1 MKKKLS
7 ALFMVFAM
15 VLSLFSGL
23 GVNTIWADVNEEEG
37 GDTKEVISGLAA
49 MDWLEWDDNGNIT
62 GPNEQ
67 ATWMKGLGSVV
78 NGTTLLVKELD
89 ETGNPTGG
97 AIQAD
102 ALTLAYCGNGEE
114 PNESPQT
121 ENVGSIAPVE
131 NNADYVQLKFSDIG
145 WYKLYLTDRTDSDEI
160 TIQVGYKDL
169 GFYTTDTKTPEGAI
183 DSYDYTSEKDGVIY
197 LITSAPEDVTWDGNE
212 TWQVNVDGNENI
224 DENLYSKYFTKTLVS
239 PDNSSQEK
247 VYKLTLK
254 KGTFERLDIC
264 VKANGTFGNEDTW
277 NPEEWLN
284 VHYEGKMSG
293 LRVSN
298 NMEDI
303 SDEGGREC
311 FSQVIYPL
319 HRFMAWQE
327 DGTEKIY
334 QASELAVESVDGRET
349 ATLKDS
355 KEQENAVEISVS
367 DAGDYKVY
375 VKDDPT
381 DYVTIHMSYPESAYY
396 TTENP
401 SVNGLLDG
409 SVNYTYNSTKS
420 GNVLYFIANI
430 PEDVSEVE
438 YEWNVSTNAG
448 DVAADDINRYVSI
461 EEIAR
466 GKFKLTLKDTT
477 EYLYLIGKVHQPGF
491 DPDHGQT
498 EGWGTVSWLTTQ
510 FTGSSAG
517 FSVTQNFHWDDKA
530 GHMAID
536 DEAHYTKEGWGNL
549 NHQQTY
555 QFAKVAADGS
565 VEKVYTKDE
574 LAIEPMADATGTA
587 FLVQPDDYIRIK
599 FNGTGEYKIYAK
611 ENPDDAV
618 IVSAD
623 FNKVG
628 LYTAE
633 EVSADTV
640 CDSEST
646 IWKDECNVLY
656 VIPYGVD
663 ENLTPKYKFFV
674 EPADEDRSYGIADF
688 YTVED
693 LKNGNYKITI
703 NKEQKKNFTVGV
715 TMELY
720 NGDDQVDETEAGVW
734 VQSKEEYPQEQGFVA
749 IADLDRENP
758 VIPTDIKWY
767 SNIGAYYTDEVC
779 IVFATIDNDEQINI
793 VPADQLSLTDS
804 EGNPVGSITA
814 NAKDNR
820 FCDLTFPGIGSYK
833 VVNNK
838 TKEVVNLDVYYRE
851 VAFYKNTTVSKE
863 SYLSS
868 MKTDS
873 DNPVFYMVENREDDY
888 SIKNI
893 ELRAGIYE
901 DGKEEPT
908 YFTDSAKYFTYEV
921 VNASEPCVYKITL
934 GAKSGFPEEFFI
946 EAKAQIQDAYG
957 TYDTDGYVWIYTDKD
972 SSDSGNT
979 GGGSSGGSTGGGSTV
994 TPAPAPTPTPAP
1006 ETKPEQTTTETK
1018 TDTIKNDSGNTVKQE
1033 VTTVKNSDGTVASTT
1048 TKSEIENAAKNTSAS
1063 VTVTKDAEGKIATA
1077 EAAVENTVKAGKND
1091 TVKTTISA
1099 TVVKQMTE
1107 AAGTTDLT
1115 ITQTVK
1121 DTKGKVLYTVETNAE
1136 DLKAG
1141 KKLTLVKMENGKK
1154 ILVTKPVTV
1163 DKKGNVNVKAE
1174 EGEYQLLNEQ
1184 DAKKLQK
1191 EILKTVEPKKDKMS
1205 VSKGK
1210 KESIKLSNKL
1220 DMDNVAKITYTSSDK
1235 SKIKVDKN
1243 GKITAKKKGTVTVK
1257 VKVTLNDGTTKTVKV
1272 KVKVK

>member
-23 GVNTIWADVNEEEG
+23 GVNTVWADVNEKEG
-37 GDTKEVISGLAA
+37 GDTEEVISGLAA
-49 MDWLEWDDNGNIT
+49 MDWLEWDDDGNIT

-89 ETGNPTGG
+89 EKGSPTGD
-97 AIQAD
+97 AIRAN
-102 ALTLAYCGNGEE
+102 ALTLAYCGDGEE
-114 PNESPQT
+114 PNESLQT

-131 NNADYVQLKFSDIG
+131 NNADYVQLKFSYTG
-145 WYKLYLTDRTDSDEI
+145 WYKLYLTNRTDSDEI
-160 TIQVGYKDL
+160 TIEVGYKDL
-169 GFYTTDTKTPEGAI
+169 GFYTTETKTPEGAI
-183 DSYDYTSEKDGVIY
+183 DSYEYTSEKDGVIY
-197 LITSAPEDVTWDGNE
+197 LITSAPADVTWDGNE
-212 TWQVNVDGNENI
+212 TWQVNVDGKENI
-224 DENLYSKYFTKTLVS
+224 DEDLYSKYFTKTLVK
-239 PDNSSQEK
+239 PDDSSRGR

-254 KGTFERLDIC
+254 KGTFEWLDIC
-264 VKANGTFGNEDTW
+264 VKAQGTFGGEDKW
-277 NPEEWLN
+277 NPEERLN

-298 NMEDI
+298 DI
-303 SDEGGREC
+303 DNTECEGDKEC
-311 FSQVIYPL
+311 WSQVIYPM
-319 HRFMAWQE
+319 HRFMTWQE
-327 DGTEKIY
+327 GETQKIY
-334 QASELAVESVDGRET
+334 HASELEAVPVDGKGTVR
-349 ATLKDS
+349 LKDS
-355 KEQENAVEISVS
+355 AEKEGIVEILVS

-375 VKDDPT
+375 VKDDST

-401 SVNGLLDG
+401 SVDGLLDG
-409 SVNYTYNSTKS
+409 AENYTFNSTES

-430 PEDVSEVE
+430 PEDVTEIESEW
-438 YEWNVSTNAG
+438 YVSTNAG
-448 DVAADDINRYVSI
+448 DVAKDDIERYVSI
-461 EEIAR
+461 EKIGR

-477 EYLYLIGKVHQPGF
+477 EYLYLLGKVHQPGF
-491 DPDHGQT
+491 DPDHGKT

-517 FSVTQNFHWDDKA
+517 FSVTQKFHWDDNES
-530 GHMAID
+530 HMVID

-555 QFAKVAADGS
+555 QFAKVAKDGS
-565 VEKVYTKDE
+565 VEKVYKKDE
-574 LAIEPMADATGTA
+574 LTIEPMADATGTA

-656 VIPYGVD
+656 VIPHGVD
-663 ENLTPKYKFFV
+663 ENLTKKYKFFV
-674 EPADEDRSYGIADF
+674 EPEDGDRSYDIADF

-693 LKNGNYKITI
+693 LNNGNHKITI

-720 NGDDQVDETEAGVW
+720 NENHDKVDETEAGVW
-734 VQSKEEYPQEQGFVA
+734 IQSKEDYPQEQGFVA
-749 IADLDRENP
+749 IADIDRENP
-758 VIPTDIKWY
+758 EIPTDINWY

-779 IVFATIDNDEQINI
+779 IVFATIDSDERKNI
-793 VPADQLSLTDS
+793 VTADQLLLTDS

-814 NAKDNR
+814 NAKDGR

-833 VVNNK
+833 VVNKETN
-838 TKEVVNLDVYYRE
+838 EVVNLDVYYRE
-851 VAFYKNTTVSKE
+851 VAFYKNTTVSKD

-868 MKTDS
+868 VKTDS
-873 DNPVFYMVENREDDY
+873 DNQVFYMVENQGEDY
-888 SIKNI
+888 IIKNV
-893 ELRAGIYE
+893 ELHAGIYE

-908 YFTDSAKYFTYEV
+908 YFTDSTKYFTYEV
-921 VNASEPCVYKITL
+921 VNASEPYVYKITL
-934 GAKSGFPEEFFI
+934 GAKADFPEEFFI
-946 EAKAQIQDAYG
+946 EVKAQIQDAYG

-994 TPAPAPTPTPAP
+994 TPTPTPNP
-1006 ETKPEQTTTETK
+1006 GETTTETK
-1018 TDTIKNDSGNTVKQE
+1018 TETTTNSKGNTVKQE
-1033 VTTVKNSDGTVASTT
+1033 TTITKNPDGSVASTT
-1048 TKSEIENAAKNTSAS
+1048 TKSEIENIAKNTSAS
-1063 VTVTKDAEGKIATA
+1063 VSVTKDAEGKISAA
-1077 EAAVENTVKAGKND
+1077 EATVENTVKPGKSD

-1099 TVVKQMTE
+1099 SVVKQMTD
-1107 AAGTTDLT
+1107 AAGTTDLS
-1115 ITQTVK
+1115 IKQTVK
-1121 DTKGKVLYTVETNAE
+1121 DTKGNVLYTVETKAE
-1136 DLKAG
+1136 DLAAG
-1141 KKLTLVKMENGKK
+1141 KKLTLVKIENGKK
-1154 ILVTKPVTV
+1154 VLVSKPVTV
-1163 DKKGNVNVKAE
+1163 NKNGNVSVKAE
-1174 EGEYQLLNEQ
+1174 EGEYQLLNEKETK
-1184 DAKKLQK
+1184 ALQK
-1191 EILKTVEPKKDKMS
+1191 EILKTVTPKTGNVS
-1205 VSKGK
+1205 VDKGK
-1210 KESIKLSNKL
+1210 KTTVKLSSKL

-1235 SKIKVDKN
+1235 STVKVDKN
-1243 GKITAKKKGTVTVK
+1243 GNIIAKKKGNVTVK
-1257 VKVTLNDGTTKTVKV
+1257 VKVTLKDGTTKTVKV

>member
-23 GVNTIWADVNEEEG
+23 GVNTVWAGENEEEG
-37 GDTKEVISGLAA
+37 GDAGEVISGLAA
-49 MDWLEWDDNGNIT
+49 KDWLEWDDNGNIT

-67 ATWMKGLGSVV
+67 ATWMKGLGSAV

-89 ETGNPTGG
+89 ETGNPTGD

-102 ALTLAYCGNGEE
+102 ALTLAYCGNGKE
-114 PNESPQT
+114 PDESLQT

-131 NNADYVQLKFSDIG
+131 NNANYVQLKFSHTG
-145 WYKLYLTDRTDSDEI
+145 WYKLYLTDRTDNDEI
-160 TIQVGYKDL
+160 TIEVGYKDL
-169 GFYTTDTKTPEGAI
+169 GFYTTEKKTPEGAI

-197 LITSAPEDVTWDGNE
+197 LITSAPEDVKWDGSE
-212 TWQVNVDGNENI
+212 IWQVNVDGKENI
-224 DENLYSKYFTKTLVS
+224 DESLYSRYFTKTVVPS
-239 PDNSSQEK
+239 EESSQEK

-254 KGTFERLDIC
+254 KGTFEWLDIC
-264 VKANGTFGNEDTW
+264 VKANGTIGNEDTW
-277 NPEEWLN
+277 TPEEWLN
-284 VHYEGKMSG
+284 VHYVGKMSG

-327 DGTEKIY
+327 DGTEKNY
-334 QASELAVESVDGRET
+334 QASELAVEAVDGTGT
-349 ATLKDS
+349 AALKDS
-355 KEQENAVEISVS
+355 EEQKNAVEISVS

-375 VKDDPT
+375 VKNNST
-381 DYVTIHMSYPESAYY
+381 DYVTIHMSYPNSAFY

-401 SVNGLLDG
+401 SVKGLLNG
-409 SVNYTYNSTKS
+409 SIKYTYNSTKS

-430 PEDVSEVE
+430 PKDVSEVE

-448 DVAADDINRYVSI
+448 DVAADDIDKYVSI
-461 EEIAR
+461 EKSEE

-477 EYLYLIGKVHQPGF
+477 EYLYLVGKVHQKGF
-491 DPDHGQT
+491 DPNSGQT
-498 EGWGTVSWLTTQ
+498 QGWGTESWLTAQ

-517 FSVTQNFHWDDKA
+517 FSVTQNFHWDDNA

-536 DEAHYTKEGWGNL
+536 DEVHYTKEGWGNL

-587 FLVQPDDYIRIK
+587 FLVQPDKYIRIK
-599 FNGTGEYKIYAK
+599 FNGIGKYKIYAK

-633 EVSADTV
+633 KVSADTV

-656 VIPYGVD
+656 VMPYGVD
-663 ENLTPKYKFFV
+663 ENLRSVYKFYV
-674 EPADEDRSYGIADF
+674 EPADEDRSYDIADF
-688 YTVED
+688 YTVEE

-720 NGDDQVDETEAGVW
+720 NGDDQVDETEASVW
-734 VQSKEEYPQEQGFVA
+734 VQNKEEYPQEQGFVA

-758 VIPTDIKWY
+758 EIPTDIKWY

-779 IVFATIDNDEQINI
+779 IVFATIDSDESINI
-793 VPADQLSLTDS
+793 VTADQLSLTDS
-804 EGNPVGSITA
+804 EGNPVGSITS
-814 NAKDNR
+814 NAKDSR

-833 VVNNK
+833 VVNKETN
-838 TKEVVNLDVYYRE
+838 EVVNLDVYYRE
-851 VAFYKNTTVSKE
+851 VAFYKNTTVSKD

-868 MKTDS
+868 VKTDS
-873 DNPVFYMVENREDDY
+873 DNQVFYMVENQGEDY
-888 SIKNI
+888 IIKNV
-893 ELRAGIYE
+893 ELHAGIYE

-908 YFTDSAKYFTYEV
+908 YFTDSTKYFTYEV
-921 VNASEPCVYKITL
+921 VNASEPYVYKITL
-934 GAKSGFPEEFFI
+934 GAKADFPEEFFI
-946 EAKAQIQDAYG
+946 EVKAKIQEAYG

-994 TPAPAPTPTPAP
+994 TPAPTPTPAP

-1141 KKLTLVKMENGKK
+1141 KKLTLVKVENGKK

>member
-23 GVNTIWADVNEEEG
+23 GVNTVWADVNEEEG

-49 MDWLEWDDNGNIT
+49 MDWLEWDDNGNII
-62 GPNEQ
+62 GSNEQ

-89 ETGNPTGG
+89 ETGKPTGD
-97 AIQAD
+97 AIQAE

-114 PNESPQT
+114 PNDSPQT

-131 NNADYVQLKFSDIG
+131 NNANYVQLKFSYTG

-160 TIQVGYKDL
+160 TIEVGYKDL

-197 LITSAPEDVTWDGNE
+197 LITSAPEGVTWDGNE

-224 DENLYSKYFTKTLVS
+224 DENLYSKYFTKTLAS

-254 KGTFERLDIC
+254 KGAFERLDIC
-264 VKANGTFGNEDTW
+264 VKANGTFNGDTW
-277 NPEEWLN
+277 TPEEWLN

-334 QASELAVESVDGRET
+334 RASELAVEAVDGTGT
-349 ATLKDS
+349 AVLKDS
-355 KEQENAVEISVS
+355 EEQKNAVEISVS

-375 VKDDPT
+375 VKDDST

-401 SVNGLLDG
+401 SVDGLLDG

-430 PEDVSEVE
+430 PEDVTEIESEW
-438 YEWNVSTNAG
+438 YVSTNAG
-448 DVAADDINRYVSI
+448 DVAKDDIERYVSI
-461 EEIAR
+461 KEIER

-477 EYLYLIGKVHQPGF
+477 EYLYLLGKVHQPGF
-491 DPDHGQT
+491 DPDHGKT
-498 EGWGTVSWLTTQ
+498 EGWGTASWLTTQ

-517 FSVTQNFHWDDKA
+517 FSVTQNFHWDDNA
-530 GHMAID
+530 GHMVID
-536 DEAHYTKEGWGNL
+536 DKAHYTKEGWGSL

-555 QFAKVAADGS
+555 QFARVAKDGS
-565 VEKVYTKDE
+565 VEKVYKKDE
-574 LAIEPMADATGTA
+574 LTIEPMTDATGTA
-587 FLVQPDDYIRIK
+587 SLVQPDDYIRIK

-633 EVSADTV
+633 KVSADTV

-663 ENLTPKYKFFV
+663 ENLTPNYKFFV
-674 EPADEDRSYGIADF
+674 EPADENRSYDIADF

-720 NGDDQVDETEAGVW
+720 NENHDMVDETEAGVW

-758 VIPTDIKWY
+758 VIPTDINWY

-779 IVFATIDNDEQINI
+779 IVFATIDSDESINI
-793 VPADQLSLTDS
+793 VTADQLSLTDS

-814 NAKDNR
+814 NAKDSR

-833 VVNNK
+833 VVNK
-838 TKEVVNLDVYYRE
+838 ETKEVVNLDVYYRE
-851 VAFYKNTTVSKE
+851 VAFYKNTTVSKD

-868 MKTDS
+868 VKTDS
-873 DNPVFYMVENREDDY
+873 DNQVFYMVENQGEDY
-888 SIKNI
+888 IIKNV
-893 ELRAGIYE
+893 ELHAGIYE

-908 YFTDSAKYFTYEV
+908 YFTDSTKYFTYEV
-921 VNASEPCVYKITL
+921 VNASEPYVYKVTL
-934 GAKSGFPEEFFI
+934 GAKADLPEEFFI
-946 EAKAQIQDAYG
+946 EVKAQIQDAYG

-994 TPAPAPTPTPAP
+994 TPTPEPTPTPAP
-1006 ETKPEQTTTETK
+1006 GETTTETK
-1018 TDTIKNDSGNTVKQE
+1018 TETTTNSSGNTVKQE
-1033 VTTVKNSDGTVASTT
+1033 TTTIKNSDGSVASTT
-1048 TKSEIENAAKNTSAS
+1048 TKSEIENVAKNTSAS
-1063 VTVTKDAEGKIATA
+1063 VTVTKDADGKISAA
-1077 EAAVENTVKAGKND
+1077 EAEVENTVATGTSDK
-1091 TVKTTISA
+1091 VKTTISA
-1099 TVVKQMTE
+1099 NVVKQMTD

-1115 ITQTVK
+1115 IKQTVK
-1121 DTKGKVLYTVETNAE
+1121 DEKGNVLYTVETKAE
-1136 DLKAG
+1136 DLAAG
-1141 KKLTLVKMENGKK
+1141 KKLTLVKIEDGKK
-1154 ILVTKPVTV
+1154 VLVSKAVTV
-1163 DKKGNVNVKAE
+1163 NKSGNVSVKAE
-1174 EGEYQLLNEQ
+1174 EGEYQLLNEKETK
-1184 DAKKLQK
+1184 ALQK
-1191 EILKTVEPKKDKMS
+1191 EILKTVTPKKS
-1205 VSKGK
+1205 NVSISKGK
-1210 KESIKLSNKL
+1210 KTTVKLSSKL
-1220 DMDNVAKITYTSSDK
+1220 DMDNVAKITYTSSNK
-1235 SKIKVDKN
+1235 STVKVDKN
-1243 GKITAKKKGTVTVK
+1243 GKITAKKKGNVTVK

>member
-23 GVNTIWADVNEEEG
+23 GVNTVWADVTEEEG
-37 GDTKEVISGLAA
+37 GSTEEVISGLAA
-49 MDWLEWDDNGNIT
+49 KDWLEWDDGNIT

-67 ATWMKGLGSVV
+67 ATWMKGLGSAV

-102 ALTLAYCGNGEE
+102 ELTLAYCGNGEE
-114 PNESPQT
+114 PDERLLT
-121 ENVGSIAPVE
+121 ENVGSIEPVE
-131 NNADYVQLKFSDIG
+131 NNANYVQLKFSYTG
-145 WYKLYLTDRTDSDEI
+145 WYKLYLTDRTDNDEI
-160 TIQVGYKDL
+160 TIEVGYKDL
-169 GFYTTDTKTPEGAI
+169 GFYTTETKTPDGAI
-183 DSYDYTSEKDGVIY
+183 DSYDYTSKKDGVIY
-197 LITSAPEDVTWDGNE
+197 LITSAPEDVKWDGSE
-212 TWQVNVDGNENI
+212 TWQVNVDGKENI
-224 DENLYSKYFTKTLVS
+224 DESLYNKYFTINLVS
-239 PDNSSQEK
+239 SEESSQEK

-254 KGTFERLDIC
+254 KGTFEWLDIC

-319 HRFMAWQE
+319 HRFMAWKE

-491 DPDHGQT
+491 
-498 EGWGTVSWLTTQ
+498 
-510 FTGSSAG
+510 
-517 FSVTQNFHWDDKA
+517 
-530 GHMAID
+530 
-536 DEAHYTKEGWGNL
+536 GWGNL

-574 LAIEPMADATGTA
+574 LTIEPMNDATGNA
-587 FLVQPDDYIRIK
+587 FLVQPDAYIRIK
-599 FNGTGEYKIYAK
+599 FNGIGKYKIYAK
-611 ENPDDAV
+611 ENPNDAV

-656 VIPYGVD
+656 VMPYGVD
-663 ENLTPKYKFFV
+663 ENLRSEYKFYV
-674 EPADEDRSYGIADF
+674 EPADEERSYDIANF
-688 YTVED
+688 YTVEK
-693 LKNGNYKITI
+693 LENGNCKITI

-720 NGDDQVDETEAGVW
+720 NENQDMVDETEAGVW

-758 VIPTDIKWY
+758 VIPNDTKWY

-838 TKEVVNLDVYYRE
+838 TKEVVSLDVYYRE

-868 MKTDS
+868 IKTDS

-994 TPAPAPTPTPAP
+994 TPAP
-1006 ETKPEQTTTETK
+1006 EHRRQSQNRQQQRRRQ
-1018 TDTIKNDSGNTVKQE
+1018 IR
-1033 VTTVKNSDGTVASTT
+1033 
-1048 TKSEIENAAKNTSAS
+1048 
-1063 VTVTKDAEGKIATA
+1063 
-1077 EAAVENTVKAGKND
+1077 
-1091 TVKTTISA
+1091 
-1099 TVVKQMTE
+1099 
-1107 AAGTTDLT
+1107 
-1115 ITQTVK
+1115 
-1121 DTKGKVLYTVETNAE
+1121 
-1136 DLKAG
+1136 
-1141 KKLTLVKMENGKK
+1141 
-1154 ILVTKPVTV
+1154 
-1163 DKKGNVNVKAE
+1163 
-1174 EGEYQLLNEQ
+1174 
-1184 DAKKLQK
+1184 
-1191 EILKTVEPKKDKMS
+1191 
-1205 VSKGK
+1205 
-1210 KESIKLSNKL
+1210 
-1220 DMDNVAKITYTSSDK
+1220 
-1235 SKIKVDKN
+1235 
-1243 GKITAKKKGTVTVK
+1243 
-1257 VKVTLNDGTTKTVKV
+1257 
-1272 KVKVK
+1272 

>member
-23 GVNTIWADVNEEEG
+23 GVNTVWADVNEEEG

-49 MDWLEWDDNGNIT
+49 MDWLEWDDNGNII
-62 GPNEQ
+62 GSNEQ

-89 ETGNPTGG
+89 ETGKPTGD
-97 AIQAD
+97 AIQAE

-114 PNESPQT
+114 PNDSPQT

-197 LITSAPEDVTWDGNE
+197 LITSAPEGVTWDGNE

-224 DENLYSKYFTKTLVS
+224 DENLYSKYFTKTLAS

-254 KGTFERLDIC
+254 KGAFERLDIC
-264 VKANGTFGNEDTW
+264 VKANGTFNGDTW
-277 NPEEWLN
+277 TPEEWLN

-334 QASELAVESVDGRET
+334 RASELAVEAVDGTGT
-349 ATLKDS
+349 AVLKDS
-355 KEQENAVEISVS
+355 EEQKNAVEISVS

-375 VKDDPT
+375 VKDDST

-401 SVNGLLDG
+401 SVDGLLDG

-430 PEDVSEVE
+430 PEDVPEVE

-461 EEIAR
+461 EEITR

-517 FSVTQNFHWDDKA
+517 FSVTQNFHWDDKV
-530 GHMAID
+530 GHMVID
-536 DEAHYTKEGWGNL
+536 DQVHYTKEGWGNL

-574 LAIEPMADATGTA
+574 LTIEPMADATGTA
-587 FLVQPDDYIRIK
+587 SLVQPDDYIRIK

-633 EVSADTV
+633 KVSADTV

-663 ENLTPKYKFFV
+663 ENLTPNYKFFV
-674 EPADEDRSYGIADF
+674 EPADENRSYDIADF

-720 NGDDQVDETEAGVW
+720 NENHDMVDETEAGVW

-758 VIPTDIKWY
+758 VIPTDINWY

-793 VPADQLSLTDS
+793 VTADQLSLTDS

-814 NAKDNR
+814 NAKDSR

-833 VVNNK
+833 VVNK
-838 TKEVVNLDVYYRE
+838 ETKEVVNLDVYYRE
-851 VAFYKNTTVSKE
+851 VAFYKNTTVSKD

-868 MKTDS
+868 VKTDS
-873 DNPVFYMVENREDDY
+873 DNQVFYMVENQGEDY
-888 SIKNI
+888 IIKNV
-893 ELRAGIYE
+893 ELHAGIYE

-908 YFTDSAKYFTYEV
+908 YFTDSTKYFTYEV
-921 VNASEPCVYKITL
+921 VNASEPYVYKVTL
-934 GAKSGFPEEFFI
+934 GAKADLSEEFFI
-946 EAKAQIQDAYG
+946 EVKAQIQDAYG

-994 TPAPAPTPTPAP
+994 TPAPG
-1006 ETKPEQTTTETK
+1006 ETTTETK
-1018 TDTIKNDSGNTVKQE
+1018 TETTTNSSGNTVKQE
-1033 VTTVKNSDGTVASTT
+1033 TTTIKNSDGSVASTT
-1048 TKSEIENAAKNTSAS
+1048 TKSEIENVAKNTSAS
-1063 VTVTKDAEGKIATA
+1063 VTVTKDADGKISAA
-1077 EAAVENTVKAGKND
+1077 EAEVENTVATGTSDK
-1091 TVKTTISA
+1091 VKTTISA
-1099 TVVKQMTE
+1099 NVVKQMTD

-1115 ITQTVK
+1115 IKQTVK
-1121 DTKGKVLYTVETNAE
+1121 DTKGNVLYTVETKAE
-1136 DLKAG
+1136 DLAAG
-1141 KKLTLVKMENGKK
+1141 KKLTLVKIEDGKK
-1154 ILVTKPVTV
+1154 VLVSKAVTV
-1163 DKKGNVNVKAE
+1163 NKSGNVSVKAE
-1174 EGEYQLLNEQ
+1174 EGEYQLLNEKETK
-1184 DAKKLQK
+1184 ALQK
-1191 EILKTVEPKKDKMS
+1191 EILKTVTPKKS
-1205 VSKGK
+1205 NVSISKGK
-1210 KESIKLSNKL
+1210 KTTVKLSSKL
-1220 DMDNVAKITYTSSDK
+1220 DMDNVAKITYTSSNK
-1235 SKIKVDKN
+1235 STVKVDKN
-1243 GKITAKKKGTVTVK
+1243 GKITAKKKGNVTVK

>member
-23 GVNTIWADVNEEEG
+23 GVNTVWADVNEEEG

-49 MDWLEWDDNGNIT
+49 MDWLEWDDNGNII
-62 GPNEQ
+62 GSNEQ

-89 ETGNPTGG
+89 ETGKPTGD
-97 AIQAD
+97 AIQAE

-114 PNESPQT
+114 PNDSPQT

-197 LITSAPEDVTWDGNE
+197 LITSAPEGVTWDGNE

-224 DENLYSKYFTKTLVS
+224 DENLYSKYFTKTLAS

-254 KGTFERLDIC
+254 KGAFERLDIC
-264 VKANGTFGNEDTW
+264 VKANGTFNGDTW
-277 NPEEWLN
+277 TPEEWLN

-334 QASELAVESVDGRET
+334 RASELAVEAVDGTGT
-349 ATLKDS
+349 AVLKDS
-355 KEQENAVEISVS
+355 EEQKNAVEISVS

-375 VKDDPT
+375 VKDDST

-401 SVNGLLDG
+401 SVDGLLDG

-430 PEDVSEVE
+430 PEDVPEVE

-461 EEIAR
+461 EEITR

-517 FSVTQNFHWDDKA
+517 FSVTQNFHWDDKV
-530 GHMAID
+530 GHMVID
-536 DEAHYTKEGWGNL
+536 DQVHYTKEGWGNL

-574 LAIEPMADATGTA
+574 LTIEPMADATGTA
-587 FLVQPDDYIRIK
+587 SLVQPDDYIRIK

-633 EVSADTV
+633 KVSADTV

-663 ENLTPKYKFFV
+663 ENLTPNYKFFV
-674 EPADEDRSYGIADF
+674 EPADENRSYDIADF

-720 NGDDQVDETEAGVW
+720 NENHDMVDETEAGVW

-758 VIPTDIKWY
+758 VIPTDINWY

-779 IVFATIDNDEQINI
+779 IVFATIDSDESINI
-793 VPADQLSLTDS
+793 VTADQLSLTDS

-814 NAKDNR
+814 NAKDSR

-833 VVNNK
+833 VVNK
-838 TKEVVNLDVYYRE
+838 ETKEVVNLDVYYRE
-851 VAFYKNTTVSKE
+851 VAFYKNTTVSKD

-868 MKTDS
+868 VKTDS
-873 DNPVFYMVENREDDY
+873 DNQVFYMVENQGEDY
-888 SIKNI
+888 IIKNV
-893 ELRAGIYE
+893 ELHAGIYE

-908 YFTDSAKYFTYEV
+908 YFTDSTKYFTYEV
-921 VNASEPCVYKITL
+921 VNASEPYVYKVTL
-934 GAKSGFPEEFFI
+934 GAKADLPEEFFI
-946 EAKAQIQDAYG
+946 EVKAQIQDAYG

-994 TPAPAPTPTPAP
+994 TPAPG
-1006 ETKPEQTTTETK
+1006 ETTTETK
-1018 TDTIKNDSGNTVKQE
+1018 TETTTNSSGNTVKQE
-1033 VTTVKNSDGTVASTT
+1033 TTTIKNSDGSVASTT
-1048 TKSEIENAAKNTSAS
+1048 TKSEIENVAKNTSAS
-1063 VTVTKDAEGKIATA
+1063 VTVTKDADGKISAA
-1077 EAAVENTVKAGKND
+1077 EAEVENTVATGTSDK
-1091 TVKTTISA
+1091 VKTTISA
-1099 TVVKQMTE
+1099 NVVKQMTD

-1115 ITQTVK
+1115 IKQTVK
-1121 DTKGKVLYTVETNAE
+1121 DTKGNVLYTVETKAE
-1136 DLKAG
+1136 DLAAG
-1141 KKLTLVKMENGKK
+1141 KKLTLVKIEDGKK
-1154 ILVTKPVTV
+1154 VLVSKAVTV
-1163 DKKGNVNVKAE
+1163 NKSGNVSVKAE
-1174 EGEYQLLNEQ
+1174 EGEYQLLNEKETK
-1184 DAKKLQK
+1184 ALQK
-1191 EILKTVEPKKDKMS
+1191 EILKTVTPKKS
-1205 VSKGK
+1205 NVSISKGK
-1210 KESIKLSNKL
+1210 KTTVKLSSKL
-1220 DMDNVAKITYTSSDK
+1220 DMDNVAKITYTSSNK
-1235 SKIKVDKN
+1235 STVKVDKN
-1243 GKITAKKKGTVTVK
+1243 GKITAKKKGNVTVK

>member
-23 GVNTIWADVNEEEG
+23 GVNTIWAGENEEEG
-37 GDTKEVISGLAA
+37 GDTGKVISGLAA
-49 MDWLEWDDNGNIT
+49 KDWLVWDENGNIT
-62 GPNEQ
+62 GPNAQ

-89 ETGNPTGG
+89 ESGNPTGD
-97 AIQAD
+97 AIRAD
-102 ALTLAYCGNGEE
+102 ALTLAYCGDKEE
-114 PNESPQT
+114 PADSLQI
-121 ENVGSIAPVE
+121 ENVGSITSVE
-131 NNADYVQLKFSDIG
+131 NNADYVQLKFSHTG
-145 WYKLYLTDRTDSDEI
+145 WYKLYLTGRIDDAI
-160 TIQVGYKDL
+160 TIQVGYKDF
-169 GFYTTDTKTPEGAI
+169 GFYTTEKKTPEGAI
-183 DSYDYTSEKDGVIY
+183 DSYDYTSKKDGVIY
-197 LITSAPEDVTWDGNE
+197 LITSAPEDVKWDGNE
-212 TWQVNVDGNENI
+212 TWQVNVDGNEII

-239 PDNSSQEK
+239 SDNSSQEK
-247 VYKLTLK
+247 VYKLTLE
-254 KGTFERLDIC
+254 KGTFEWLNIC
-264 VKANGTFGNEDTW
+264 VKANGTIGNEDTW
-277 NPEEWLN
+277 TPEEWLN

-298 NMEDI
+298 DI
-303 SDEGGREC
+303 DDTEGEGGKEC
-311 FSQVIYPL
+311 WSQVIYPM
-319 HRFMAWQE
+319 HRFMTWQE
-327 DGTEKIY
+327 NGTQKIY
-334 QASELAVESVDGRET
+334 QASELEAVSVDGNGT

-355 KEQENAVEISVS
+355 AEKEGIVEILVS

-381 DYVTIHMSYPESAYY
+381 DYVTIHMSYPDSAFY

-401 SVNGLLDG
+401 SVKGLLDG

-498 EGWGTVSWLTTQ
+498 EGWGTESWLTAQ
-510 FTGSSAG
+510 FTGSSEG
-517 FSVTQNFHWDDKA
+517 FSVTQNFHWDDNA
-530 GHMAID
+530 GNMVID
-536 DEAHYTKEGWGNL
+536 DPVHYTKEGWGNL

-574 LAIEPMADATGTA
+574 LTIEPMNDATGNA
-587 FLVQPDDYIRIK
+587 FLVQPDKYIRIK
-599 FNGTGEYKIYAK
+599 FNGIGKYKIYAK

-656 VIPYGVD
+656 VMPYGVD
-663 ENLTPKYKFFV
+663 ENLRPEYEFYV
-674 EPADEDRSYGIADF
+674 EPADTDRSYEIKDF
-688 YTVED
+688 YTVEK
-693 LKNGNYKITI
+693 LENGNYKITI
-703 NKEQKKNFTVGV
+703 NKDQEKNFSVGV
-715 TMELY
+715 TMKLY
-720 NGDDQVDETEAGVW
+720 NGDDQVDETEASVW

-758 VIPTDIKWY
+758 EIPTDIKWY

-804 EGNPVGSITA
+804 KGNPVGSITA
-814 NAKDNR
+814 NAKDSG

-833 VVNNK
+833 VVNK
-838 TKEVVNLDVYYRE
+838 ETKEVVNLDVYYRE

-868 MKTDS
+868 IKTDS

-901 DGKEEPT
+901 DRKEEPT

-934 GAKSGFPEEFFI
+934 GAKADLPEEFFI
-946 EAKAQIQDAYG
+946 EVKAQIQDAYG

-994 TPAPAPTPTPAP
+994 TPAPAPAPTPAP

-1141 KKLTLVKMENGKK
+1141 KKLTLVKVENGKK

>member
-23 GVNTIWADVNEEEG
+23 GVNTIWAGENEEEG
-37 GDTKEVISGLAA
+37 GDTGKVISGLAA
-49 MDWLEWDDNGNIT
+49 KDWLEWDDNGNIT

-89 ETGNPTGG
+89 ETGNPTGD

-102 ALTLAYCGNGEE
+102 ALTLAYCGNGKE
-114 PNESPQT
+114 PDESLQT

-131 NNADYVQLKFSDIG
+131 NNADYVQLKFSHTG
-145 WYKLYLTDRTDSDEI
+145 WYKLYLTGRTDDAI

-169 GFYTTDTKTPEGAI
+169 GFYTTDKKTPEGAI

-197 LITSAPEDVTWDGNE
+197 LITSAPEGVTWDGSE
-212 TWQVNVDGNENI
+212 TWQVSVDGNENI
-224 DENLYSKYFTKTLVS
+224 DESLYSGYFTKTLVPS
-239 PDNSSQEK
+239 EESSQEK

-254 KGTFERLDIC
+254 KGAFEWLNIC
-264 VKANGTFGNEDTW
+264 VKANGTFGNGDTW
-277 NPEEWLN
+277 TPEEWLN
-284 VHYEGKMSG
+284 VHYKGKMSG

-375 VKDDPT
+375 VKDDQT

-409 SVNYTYNSTKS
+409 SINYTYNSTKS

-430 PEDVSEVE
+430 PEDVPKVE
-438 YEWNVSTNAG
+438 YEWYVSTNAG
-448 DVAADDINRYVSI
+448 DVAEKDIDKYVSI
-461 EEIAR
+461 EPIGK

-477 EYLYLIGKVHQPGF
+477 EYLYLGGKVHQPGF
-491 DPDHGQT
+491 EPDHGQT
-498 EGWGTVSWLTTQ
+498 EGWGTESWLTIQ
-510 FTGSSAG
+510 FTGSSEG
-517 FSVTQNFHWDDKA
+517 FSVTQNFHWDDDA
-530 GHMAID
+530 HNMVID
-536 DEAHYTKEGWGNL
+536 EQAHYTKEGWGNL

-555 QFAKVAADGS
+555 QFAKVAADGM

-574 LAIEPMADATGTA
+574 LTIEPVADATGTA
-587 FLVQPDDYIRIK
+587 FLVQPDKYIRIK
-599 FNGTGEYKIYAK
+599 FNGIGKYKIYAK

-633 EVSADTV
+633 KVSADTV

-656 VIPYGVD
+656 VMPYGVD
-663 ENLTPKYKFFV
+663 ENLRSVYKFYV
-674 EPADEDRSYGIADF
+674 EPADEDRSYDIADF
-688 YTVED
+688 YTVEE

-720 NGDDQVDETEAGVW
+720 NGDDQVDETEASVW
-734 VQSKEEYPQEQGFVA
+734 VQNKEEYPQEQGFVA

-758 VIPTDIKWY
+758 EIPTDIKWY

-779 IVFATIDNDEQINI
+779 IVFATIDSDEKINI
-793 VPADQLSLTDS
+793 VTADQLSLTDS

-814 NAKDNR
+814 NAKDSR

-833 VVNNK
+833 VVNK
-838 TKEVVNLDVYYRE
+838 ETKEVVNLDVYYRE
-851 VAFYKNTTVSKE
+851 VAFYKNSTVSKD

-868 MKTDS
+868 VKTDS
-873 DNPVFYMVENREDDY
+873 DNQVFYMVENQGDDY

-893 ELRAGIYE
+893 KLCAGIYE

-921 VNASEPCVYKITL
+921 VNDSEPYVYKITL

-994 TPAPAPTPTPAP
+994 TPAPAPAPTPAP

-1141 KKLTLVKMENGKK
+1141 KKLTLVKVENGKK

>member
-23 GVNTIWADVNEEEG
+23 GVNTIWAGENEEEG

-49 MDWLEWDDNGNIT
+49 MDWLKWDDNGNIT

-67 ATWMKGLGSVV
+67 ATWMKELGSVV
-78 NGTTLLVKELD
+78 NGTTLLVQELD
-89 ETGNPTGG
+89 EKGNPTGG

-102 ALTLAYCGNGEE
+102 ALTLAYCGDGEE
-114 PNESPQT
+114 PGKGLQT

-131 NNADYVQLKFSDIG
+131 NNTGYVQLKFSHTG
-145 WYKLYLTDRTDSDEI
+145 WYKLYLTGRTDDAI
-160 TIQVGYKDL
+160 TIQVGYKDF
-169 GFYTTDTKTPEGAI
+169 GFYTTEKKTPEGAI
-183 DSYDYTSEKDGVIY
+183 DSYDYTSKKDGVIY
-197 LITSAPEDVTWDGNE
+197 LIISAPEDVKWDGNE
-212 TWQVNVDGNENI
+212 TWQVNVDGNEII

-239 PDNSSQEK
+239 SDNSSQEK
-247 VYKLTLK
+247 VYKLTLE
-254 KGTFERLDIC
+254 KGTFEWLNIC
-264 VKANGTFGNEDTW
+264 VKANGTIGNEDTW
-277 NPEEWLN
+277 TPEEWLN

-298 NMEDI
+298 DI
-303 SDEGGREC
+303 DDTEGEGGKEC
-311 FSQVIYPL
+311 WSQVIYPM
-319 HRFMAWQE
+319 HRFMTWQE
-327 DGTEKIY
+327 NGTQKIY
-334 QASELAVESVDGRET
+334 QASELEAVSVDGNGT

-355 KEQENAVEISVS
+355 AEKEGIVEILVS

-381 DYVTIHMSYPESAYY
+381 DYVTIHMSYPDSAFY

-401 SVNGLLDG
+401 SVKGLLDG
-409 SVNYTYNSTKS
+409 SIKYTYNSTKS

-477 EYLYLIGKVHQPGF
+477 EYLYLVGKVHQKGF
-491 DPDHGQT
+491 DPDSGQT
-498 EGWGTVSWLTTQ
+498 EGWGTESWLTAQ
-510 FTGSSAG
+510 FTGSSEG
-517 FSVTQNFHWDDKA
+517 FSVTQNFHWDDNVSN
-530 GHMAID
+530 MVID
-536 DEAHYTKEGWGNL
+536 EQAHYTKEGWGNL

-574 LAIEPMADATGTA
+574 LTIEPMNDATGNA
-587 FLVQPDDYIRIK
+587 FLVQPDAYIRIK
-599 FNGTGEYKIYAK
+599 FNGIGKYKIYAK
-611 ENPDDAV
+611 ENPNDAV

-633 EVSADTV
+633 KVSADTV

-663 ENLTPKYKFFV
+663 ENLTPNYKFFV
-674 EPADEDRSYGIADF
+674 EPADEDRSYDIADF
-688 YTVED
+688 YTVEE

-720 NGDDQVDETEAGVW
+720 NGDDQVDETEASVW

-793 VPADQLSLTDS
+793 VTADQLSLTDS

-814 NAKDNR
+814 NAKDSR

-833 VVNNK
+833 VVNK
-838 TKEVVNLDVYYRE
+838 ETKEVVNLDVYYRE
-851 VAFYKNTTVSKE
+851 VAFYKNSTVSKD

-868 MKTDS
+868 VKTDS
-873 DNPVFYMVENREDDY
+873 DNQVFYMVENQGDDY

-893 ELRAGIYE
+893 KLCAGIYE

-921 VNASEPCVYKITL
+921 VNASEPYVYKITL

-994 TPAPAPTPTPAP
+994 TPAPEPTPTPAP
-1006 ETKPEQTTTETK
+1006 GETTTETK
-1018 TDTIKNDSGNTVKQE
+1018 TETTTNSSGNTVKQE
-1033 VTTVKNSDGTVASTT
+1033 TTTIKNSDGSVASTT
-1048 TKSEIENAAKNTSAS
+1048 TKSEIENVAKNTSAS
-1063 VTVTKDAEGKIATA
+1063 VTVTKDEDGKISAA
-1077 EAAVENTVKAGKND
+1077 EAEVENTVATGTSDK
-1091 TVKTTISA
+1091 VKTTISA
-1099 TVVKQMTE
+1099 NVVKQMTD

-1115 ITQTVK
+1115 IKQTVK
-1121 DTKGKVLYTVETNAE
+1121 DTKGNVLYTVETKAE
-1136 DLKAG
+1136 DLEAG
-1141 KKLTLVKMENGKK
+1141 KKLTLVKIEDGKK
-1154 ILVTKPVTV
+1154 VLVSKAVTV
-1163 DKKGNVNVKAE
+1163 NKSGNVSVKAE
-1174 EGEYQLLNEQ
+1174 EGEYQLLNEKETK
-1184 DAKKLQK
+1184 ALQK
-1191 EILKTVEPKKDKMS
+1191 EILKTVTPKKSNVS
-1205 VSKGK
+1205 VAKGK
-1210 KESIKLSNKL
+1210 KTTVKLSSKL
-1220 DMDNVAKITYTSSDK
+1220 DMDNVAKITYTSSNK
-1235 SKIKVDKN
+1235 STVKVDKN

>member
-23 GVNTIWADVNEEEG
+23 GVNTIWAGENEEEG
-37 GDTKEVISGLAA
+37 GDTGKVISGLAA
-49 MDWLEWDDNGNIT
+49 KDWLEWDDNGNIT

-89 ETGNPTGG
+89 ETGNPTGD

-102 ALTLAYCGNGEE
+102 ALTLAYCGNGKE
-114 PNESPQT
+114 PDESLQT

-131 NNADYVQLKFSDIG
+131 NNADYVQLKFSHTG
-145 WYKLYLTDRTDSDEI
+145 WYKLYLTGRTDDAI

-169 GFYTTDTKTPEGAI
+169 GFYTTDKKTPEGAI
-183 DSYDYTSEKDGVIY
+183 DSYDYTSKKDGVIY
-197 LITSAPEDVTWDGNE
+197 LIISAPEDVKWDGNE
-212 TWQVNVDGNENI
+212 TWQVNVDGNEII

-239 PDNSSQEK
+239 SDNSSQEK
-247 VYKLTLK
+247 VYKLTLE
-254 KGTFERLDIC
+254 KGTFEWLNIC
-264 VKANGTFGNEDTW
+264 VKANGTIGNEDTW
-277 NPEEWLN
+277 TPEEWLN

-298 NMEDI
+298 DI
-303 SDEGGREC
+303 DDTEGEGGKEC
-311 FSQVIYPL
+311 WSQVIYPM
-319 HRFMAWQE
+319 HRLMAWQE
-327 DGTEKIY
+327 NGTQKIY
-334 QASELAVESVDGRET
+334 QASELEAVSVDGNGT

-355 KEQENAVEISVS
+355 VEKEGIVEILVS

-381 DYVTIHMSYPESAYY
+381 DYVTIHMSYPDSAFY

-401 SVNGLLDG
+401 SVKGLLDG
-409 SVNYTYNSTKS
+409 SIKYTYNSTKS

-498 EGWGTVSWLTTQ
+498 EGWGTESWLTAQ
-510 FTGSSAG
+510 FTGSSEG
-517 FSVTQNFHWDDKA
+517 FSVTQNFHWDDNA
-530 GHMAID
+530 GNMVID
-536 DEAHYTKEGWGNL
+536 DPVHYTKEGWGNL

-574 LAIEPMADATGTA
+574 LTIEPMNDATGNA
-587 FLVQPDDYIRIK
+587 FLVQPDKYIRIK

-633 EVSADTV
+633 KVSADTV

-656 VIPYGVD
+656 VMPYGVD
-663 ENLTPKYKFFV
+663 ENLRPEYEFYV
-674 EPADEDRSYGIADF
+674 EPADTDRSYEIKDF
-688 YTVED
+688 YTVEK
-693 LKNGNYKITI
+693 LENGNYKITI
-703 NKEQKKNFTVGV
+703 NKDQEKNFSVGV
-715 TMELY
+715 TMKLY
-720 NGDDQVDETEAGVW
+720 NGDDQVDETEASVW

-833 VVNNK
+833 VVNK
-838 TKEVVNLDVYYRE
+838 ETKEVVNLDVYYRE
-851 VAFYKNTTVSKE
+851 VAFYKNSTVSKE

-868 MKTDS
+868 IKTDS

-994 TPAPAPTPTPAP
+994 TPAPAPAPTPAP

-1141 KKLTLVKMENGKK
+1141 KKLTLVKVENGKK

>member
-23 GVNTIWADVNEEEG
+23 GVNTIWAGENEEEG
-37 GDTKEVISGLAA
+37 GDTGKVISGLAA

-254 KGTFERLDIC
+254 KGTFEWLNIC
-264 VKANGTFGNEDTW
+264 VKAKGNFENGDDW
-277 NPEEWLN
+277 NPEERLN

-327 DGTEKIY
+327 DGTEKNY
-334 QASELAVESVDGRET
+334 QASELAVEAVDGTGT
-349 ATLKDS
+349 AALKDS
-355 KEQENAVEISVS
+355 EEQKNAVEISVS

-375 VKDDPT
+375 VKDNPT

-401 SVNGLLDG
+401 SVKGLLDG

-430 PEDVSEVE
+430 PEDVPEVE

-461 EEIAR
+461 EEITR
-466 GKFKLTLKDTT
+466 GKFKLTLKDIT

-517 FSVTQNFHWDDKA
+517 FSVTQNFHWDDNA

-536 DEAHYTKEGWGNL
+536 DEVHYTKEGWGNL

-628 LYTAE
+628 FYTAE

-663 ENLTPKYKFFV
+663 ENLTPNYKFFV
-674 EPADEDRSYGIADF
+674 EPADEDRSYDIADF

-720 NGDDQVDETEAGVW
+720 NENQDMVDETEAGVW

-758 VIPTDIKWY
+758 EIPTDINWY

-779 IVFATIDNDEQINI
+779 IVFATIDSDESINI
-793 VPADQLSLTDS
+793 VTADQLSLTDS

-814 NAKDNR
+814 NAKDSR

-833 VVNNK
+833 VVNKETN
-838 TKEVVNLDVYYRE
+838 EVVNLDVYYRE
-851 VAFYKNTTVSKE
+851 VAFYKNTTVSKD

-868 MKTDS
+868 VKTDS
-873 DNPVFYMVENREDDY
+873 DNQVFYMVENQGEDY
-888 SIKNI
+888 IIKNV
-893 ELRAGIYE
+893 ELHAGIYE
-901 DGKEEPT
+901 DGKEEHT

-921 VNASEPCVYKITL
+921 VNASEPYVYKITL
-934 GAKSGFPEEFFI
+934 GAKADLPEEFFI
-946 EAKAQIQDAYG
+946 EVKAQIQDAYG

-994 TPAPAPTPTPAP
+994 TPAPEPTPTPAP
-1006 ETKPEQTTTETK
+1006 GETTTETK
-1018 TDTIKNDSGNTVKQE
+1018 TETTTNSSGNTVKQE
-1033 VTTVKNSDGTVASTT
+1033 TTTIKNSDGSVASTT
-1048 TKSEIENAAKNTSAS
+1048 TKSEIENVAKNTSAS
-1063 VTVTKDAEGKIATA
+1063 VTVTKDEDGKISAA
-1077 EAAVENTVKAGKND
+1077 EAEVENTVATGTSDK
-1091 TVKTTISA
+1091 VKTTISA
-1099 TVVKQMTE
+1099 NVVKQMTD

-1115 ITQTVK
+1115 IKQTVK
-1121 DTKGKVLYTVETNAE
+1121 DTKGNVLYTVETKAE
-1136 DLKAG
+1136 DLEAG
-1141 KKLTLVKMENGKK
+1141 KKLTLVKIEDGKK
-1154 ILVTKPVTV
+1154 VLVSKAVTV
-1163 DKKGNVNVKAE
+1163 NKSGNVSVKAE
-1174 EGEYQLLNEQ
+1174 EGEYQLLNEKETK
-1184 DAKKLQK
+1184 ALQK
-1191 EILKTVEPKKDKMS
+1191 EILKTVTPKKSNVS
-1205 VSKGK
+1205 VAKGK
-1210 KESIKLSNKL
+1210 KTTVKLSSKL
-1220 DMDNVAKITYTSSDK
+1220 DMDNVAKITYTSSNK
-1235 SKIKVDKN
+1235 STVKVDKN

>member
-23 GVNTIWADVNEEEG
+23 GVNTVWAGENEEEG
-37 GDTKEVISGLAA
+37 GDAGEVISGLAA
-49 MDWLEWDDNGNIT
+49 MDWLVWDENGNIT

-67 ATWMKGLGSVV
+67 ATWMKGLGSAV

-89 ETGNPTGG
+89 ETGKPTSD

-102 ALTLAYCGNGEE
+102 ALTLAYCGDGKE
-114 PNESPQT
+114 PNDSPQT
-121 ENVGSIAPVE
+121 GNVGSIAPVE
-131 NNADYVQLKFSDIG
+131 NKTDYVQLKFSYTG
-145 WYKLYLTDRTDSDEI
+145 WYKLYLKDRTDNDEI
-160 TIQVGYKDL
+160 TIEVGYKDL
-169 GFYTTDTKTPEGAI
+169 GFYTTETRTAEGAI
-183 DSYDYTSEKDGVIY
+183 DSYEYTSGKDGVIY
-197 LITSAPEDVTWDGNE
+197 LITSAPEGVTWDDNE
-212 TWQVNVDGNENI
+212 TWQVNVDGNEII
-224 DENLYSKYFTKTLVS
+224 DENLYSKYFTKTLVPS
-239 PDNSSQEK
+239 DNSSKEK
-247 VYKLTLK
+247 VYKLTLQ
-254 KGTFERLDIC
+254 KGTFEWLNIC
-264 VKANGTFGNEDTW
+264 VKANGKFENGETW

-298 NMEDI
+298 DI
-303 SDEGGREC
+303 DDTEGEGGKEC
-311 FSQVIYPL
+311 WSQVIYPM
-319 HRFMAWQE
+319 HRFMTWQE
-327 DGTEKIY
+327 NETQKIY
-334 QASELAVESVDGRET
+334 QASELEVEAVDGKGT

-355 KEQENAVEISVS
+355 AEKEGIVEILVS

-401 SVNGLLDG
+401 SVKGLLDG
-409 SVNYTYNSTKS
+409 SIKYTYNSTKS

-430 PEDVSEVE
+430 PKDVSEVE

-448 DVAADDINRYVSI
+448 DVAEKDIDKYVSI
-461 EEIAR
+461 EPIEK

-477 EYLYLIGKVHQPGF
+477 EYLYLVGKVHQPGF

-498 EGWGTVSWLTTQ
+498 EGWGTESWLTAQ

-517 FSVTQNFHWDDKA
+517 FSVTQNFHWDDDA
-530 GHMAID
+530 HNMVID
-536 DEAHYTKEGWGNL
+536 DEVHYTKEGWGNL

-656 VIPYGVD
+656 VMPYGVD
-663 ENLTPKYKFFV
+663 KNLSPKYEFYV
-674 EPADEDRSYGIADF
+674 EPADTDRSYEIKDF
-688 YTVED
+688 YTVEK
-693 LKNGNYKITI
+693 LENGNYKITI
-703 NKEQKKNFTVGV
+703 NKDQEKNFSVGV
-715 TMELY
+715 TMKLY
-720 NGDDQVDETEAGVW
+720 NGDDQVDETEASVW
-734 VQSKEEYPQEQGFVA
+734 VQNKEEYPQEQGFVA

-758 VIPTDIKWY
+758 EIPTDINWY

-779 IVFATIDNDEQINI
+779 IVFATIDSDEKINI
-793 VPADQLSLTDS
+793 VTADQLSLTDS
-804 EGNPVGSITA
+804 EGKPVGSITS
-814 NAKDNR
+814 NAKDSR

-833 VVNNK
+833 VVNKETN
-838 TKEVVNLDVYYRE
+838 EVVNLDVYYRE
-851 VAFYKNTTVSKE
+851 VAFYKNTTVSKD

-868 MKTDS
+868 VKTDS
-873 DNPVFYMVENREDDY
+873 DNQVFYMVENQGEDY
-888 SIKNI
+888 IIKNV
-893 ELRAGIYE
+893 ELYAGIYE

-921 VNASEPCVYKITL
+921 ENASEPYVYKITL
-934 GAKSGFPEEFFI
+934 GAKADLPEEFFI
-946 EAKAQIQDAYG
+946 EVKAKIQEAYG

-1063 VTVTKDAEGKIATA
+1063 VTVTKDAEGKITTA

-1141 KKLTLVKMENGKK
+1141 KKLTLVKVENGKK

>member
-23 GVNTIWADVNEEEG
+23 GVNTIWAGENEEEG
-37 GDTKEVISGLAA
+37 GDTGKVISGLAA
-49 MDWLEWDDNGNIT
+49 KDWLEWDDNGNIT

-89 ETGNPTGG
+89 ETGNPTGD

-102 ALTLAYCGNGEE
+102 ALTLAYCGNGKE
-114 PNESPQT
+114 PDESLQT

-131 NNADYVQLKFSDIG
+131 NNADYVQLKFSHTG
-145 WYKLYLTDRTDSDEI
+145 WYKLYLTGRTDDAI

-169 GFYTTDTKTPEGAI
+169 GFYTTDKKTPEGAI

-197 LITSAPEDVTWDGNE
+197 LITSAPEGVTWDGSE
-212 TWQVNVDGNENI
+212 TWQVSVDGNENI
-224 DENLYSKYFTKTLVS
+224 DESLYSGYFTKTLVPS
-239 PDNSSQEK
+239 EESSQEK

-254 KGTFERLDIC
+254 KGAFEWLNIC
-264 VKANGTFGNEDTW
+264 VKANGTFGNGDTW
-277 NPEEWLN
+277 TPEEWLN

-327 DGTEKIY
+327 DGTEKNY
-334 QASELAVESVDGRET
+334 QASELAVEAVDGTGT
-349 ATLKDS
+349 AALKDS
-355 KEQENAVEISVS
+355 EEQKNAVEISVS

-375 VKDDPT
+375 VKDNPT

-401 SVNGLLDG
+401 SVKGLLDG

-430 PEDVSEVE
+430 PEDVPEVE

-461 EEIAR
+461 EEITR
-466 GKFKLTLKDTT
+466 GKFKLTLKDIT

-491 DPDHGQT
+491 DPDSGQT
-498 EGWGTVSWLTTQ
+498 EGWGTESWLTAQ
-510 FTGSSAG
+510 FTGSSEG
-517 FSVTQNFHWDDKA
+517 FSVTQNFHWDDNVSN
-530 GHMAID
+530 MVID
-536 DEAHYTKEGWGNL
+536 EQAHYTKEGWGNL

-574 LAIEPMADATGTA
+574 LTIEPMNDATGNA
-587 FLVQPDDYIRIK
+587 FLVQPDAYIRIK
-599 FNGTGEYKIYAK
+599 FNGIGKYKIYAK
-611 ENPDDAV
+611 ENPNDAV

-633 EVSADTV
+633 KVSADTV

-663 ENLTPKYKFFV
+663 ENLTPNYKFFV
-674 EPADEDRSYGIADF
+674 EPADEDRSYDIADF
-688 YTVED
+688 YTVEE

-720 NGDDQVDETEAGVW
+720 NGDDQVDETEASVW

-793 VPADQLSLTDS
+793 VTADQLSLTDS

-814 NAKDNR
+814 NAKDSR

-833 VVNNK
+833 VVNK
-838 TKEVVNLDVYYRE
+838 ETKEVVNLDVYYRE
-851 VAFYKNTTVSKE
+851 VAFYKNSTVSKD

-868 MKTDS
+868 VKTDS
-873 DNPVFYMVENREDDY
+873 DNQVFYMVENQGDDY

-893 ELRAGIYE
+893 KLCAGIYE

-921 VNASEPCVYKITL
+921 VNASEPYVYKITL

-994 TPAPAPTPTPAP
+994 TPAPEPTPTPAP
-1006 ETKPEQTTTETK
+1006 GETTTETK
-1018 TDTIKNDSGNTVKQE
+1018 TETTTNSSGNTVKQE
-1033 VTTVKNSDGTVASTT
+1033 TTTIKNSDGSVASTT
-1048 TKSEIENAAKNTSAS
+1048 TKSEIENVAKNTSAS
-1063 VTVTKDAEGKIATA
+1063 VTVTKDEDGKISAA
-1077 EAAVENTVKAGKND
+1077 EAEVENTVATGTSDK
-1091 TVKTTISA
+1091 VKTTISA
-1099 TVVKQMTE
+1099 NVVKQMTD

-1115 ITQTVK
+1115 IKQTVK
-1121 DTKGKVLYTVETNAE
+1121 DTKGNVLYTVETKAE
-1136 DLKAG
+1136 DLEAG
-1141 KKLTLVKMENGKK
+1141 KKLTLVKIEDGKK
-1154 ILVTKPVTV
+1154 VLVSKAVTV
-1163 DKKGNVNVKAE
+1163 NKSGNVSVKAE
-1174 EGEYQLLNEQ
+1174 EGEYQLLNEKETK
-1184 DAKKLQK
+1184 ALQK
-1191 EILKTVEPKKDKMS
+1191 EILKTVTPKKSNVS
-1205 VSKGK
+1205 VAKGK
-1210 KESIKLSNKL
+1210 KTTVKLSSKL
-1220 DMDNVAKITYTSSDK
+1220 DMDNVAKITYTSSNK
-1235 SKIKVDKN
+1235 STVKVDKN

>member
-23 GVNTIWADVNEEEG
+23 GVNTVWADVNEEEG

-49 MDWLEWDDNGNIT
+49 MDWLEWDDNGNII
-62 GPNEQ
+62 GSNEQ

-89 ETGNPTGG
+89 ETGNPTGD

-102 ALTLAYCGNGEE
+102 ALTLAYCGNGKE
-114 PNESPQT
+114 PDESLQT

-131 NNADYVQLKFSDIG
+131 NNADYVQLKFSHTG
-145 WYKLYLTDRTDSDEI
+145 WYKLYLTGRTDDAI

-169 GFYTTDTKTPEGAI
+169 GFYTTDKKTPEGAI

-197 LITSAPEDVTWDGNE
+197 LITSAPEGVTWDGSE
-212 TWQVNVDGNENI
+212 TWQVSVDGNENI
-224 DENLYSKYFTKTLVS
+224 DESLYSGYFTKTLVPS
-239 PDNSSQEK
+239 EESSQEK

-254 KGTFERLDIC
+254 KGAFEWLNIC
-264 VKANGTFGNEDTW
+264 VKANGTFGNGDTW
-277 NPEEWLN
+277 TPEEWLN

-367 DAGDYKVY
+367 NAGDYKVY
-375 VKDDPT
+375 VKDDQT

-409 SVNYTYNSTKS
+409 SINYTYNSTKS

-430 PEDVSEVE
+430 PEDVPKVE
-438 YEWNVSTNAG
+438 YEWYVSTNAG
-448 DVAADDINRYVSI
+448 DVAEKDIDKYVSI
-461 EEIAR
+461 EPIGK

-477 EYLYLIGKVHQPGF
+477 EYLYLGGKVHQPGF
-491 DPDHGQT
+491 EPDHGQT
-498 EGWGTVSWLTTQ
+498 EGWGTESWLTIQ
-510 FTGSSAG
+510 FTGSSEG
-517 FSVTQNFHWDDKA
+517 FSVTQNFHWDDDA
-530 GHMAID
+530 HNMVID
-536 DEAHYTKEGWGNL
+536 EQAHYTKEGWGNL

-555 QFAKVAADGS
+555 QFAKVAADGM

-574 LAIEPMADATGTA
+574 LTIEPVADATGTA
-587 FLVQPDDYIRIK
+587 FLVQPDKYIRIK
-599 FNGTGEYKIYAK
+599 FNGIGKYKIYAK

-633 EVSADTV
+633 KVSADTV

-656 VIPYGVD
+656 VMPYGVD
-663 ENLTPKYKFFV
+663 ENLRSVYKFYV
-674 EPADEDRSYGIADF
+674 EPADEDRSYDIADF
-688 YTVED
+688 YTVEE

-720 NGDDQVDETEAGVW
+720 NGDDQVDETEASVW
-734 VQSKEEYPQEQGFVA
+734 VQNKEEYPQEQGFVA

-758 VIPTDIKWY
+758 EIPTDIKWY

-779 IVFATIDNDEQINI
+779 IVFATIDSDEKINI
-793 VPADQLSLTDS
+793 VTADQLSLTDS
-804 EGNPVGSITA
+804 EGNPVGSITS
-814 NAKDNR
+814 NAKDSR

-833 VVNNK
+833 VVNKETN
-838 TKEVVNLDVYYRE
+838 EVVNLDVYYRE
-851 VAFYKNTTVSKE
+851 VAFYKNTTVSKD

-868 MKTDS
+868 VKTDS
-873 DNPVFYMVENREDDY
+873 DNQVFYMVENQEEDRI
-888 SIKNI
+888 IKNV
-893 ELRAGIYE
+893 ELHAGIYE

-921 VNASEPCVYKITL
+921 VNDSEPYVYKITL

-946 EAKAQIQDAYG
+946 EVKAQIQDAYG

-994 TPAPAPTPTPAP
+994 TPTPEPTPAP
-1006 ETKPEQTTTETK
+1006 GETTTETK
-1018 TDTIKNDSGNTVKQE
+1018 TETTTNSSGNTVKQE
-1033 VTTVKNSDGTVASTT
+1033 TTTIKNSDGSVASTT
-1048 TKSEIENAAKNTSAS
+1048 TKSEIENVAKNTSAS
-1063 VTVTKDAEGKIATA
+1063 VTVTKDADGKISAA
-1077 EAAVENTVKAGKND
+1077 EAEVENTVTTGTDDK
-1091 TVKTTISA
+1091 VKTTISA
-1099 TVVKQMTE
+1099 NVVKQMTD

-1115 ITQTVK
+1115 IKQTVK
-1121 DTKGKVLYTVETNAE
+1121 DEKGNVLYTVETKAE
-1136 DLKAG
+1136 DLAAG
-1141 KKLTLVKMENGKK
+1141 KKLTLVKIEDGKK
-1154 ILVTKPVTV
+1154 VLVSKAVTV
-1163 DKKGNVNVKAE
+1163 NKSGNVSVKAE
-1174 EGEYQLLNEQ
+1174 EGEYQLLNEKETK
-1184 DAKKLQK
+1184 ALQK
-1191 EILKTVEPKKDKMS
+1191 EILKTVTPKKSNVS
-1205 VSKGK
+1205 VAKGK
-1210 KESIKLSNKL
+1210 KTTVKLSSKL
-1220 DMDNVAKITYTSSDK
+1220 DMDNVAKITYTSSNK
-1235 SKIKVDKN
+1235 STVKVDKN

-1257 VKVTLNDGTTKTVKV
+1257 VKVTLNDGTTKIVKV